1 MMTAFARRAGTAG
14 LVCLLVA
21 FSGAAAHAQQARAL
35 YPLDTL
41 SPKSDITRWFVSIF
55 WNVTIWDSII
65 LLVVVVALF
74 LAIFV
79 FSSRT
84 GEPGVSSTKE
94 SDMYLELAWT
104 VIPSLILV
112 AITVP
117 TVKAIIATQPDRWPA
132 ETLPIRVI
140 AHQWWWE
147 FNYPTL
153 GVETGDEFH
162 IPTGRQV
169 HFEMVSKDVIH
180 SFFMPAIGGKR
191 DVVPGQT
198 NQITLKADVPGEYW
212 GQCTEFCGDSHANMR
227 FRVFVDTPENF
238 DKWVKH
244 QLEGPVKPPPDSAAA
259 AGAKIFA
266 DAPCAIC
273 HSIKGISGFSK
284 SYTFGFRGPDLT
296 HFGSRGTMAGSMY
309 DNTPENV
316 ANWIKDPDKMKPG
329 ANMPTLGLKGKDL
342 NDLVAYLESLK

>member
-1 MMTAFARRAGTAG
+1 MTAFARRIGTAG
-14 LVCLLVA
+14 LAGLLVA
-21 FSGAAAHAQQARAL
+21 FSEAAAHAQQARAR

-162 IPTGRQV
+162 IPIRSPDPPRDGQQRRDPQLLHAGNWRQTRRR
-169 HFEMVSKDVIH
+169 S
-180 SFFMPAIGGKR
+180 
-191 DVVPGQT
+191 
-198 NQITLKADVPGEYW
+198 
-212 GQCTEFCGDSHANMR
+212 
-227 FRVFVDTPENF
+227 
-238 DKWVKH
+238 
-244 QLEGPVKPPPDSAAA
+244 
-259 AGAKIFA
+259 
-266 DAPCAIC
+266 
-273 HSIKGISGFSK
+273 
-284 SYTFGFRGPDLT
+284 GPDQPDNLQGGRSGRILGT
-296 HFGSRGTMAGSMY
+296 VHRVLRRLARQHALSRLRGHAR
-309 DNTPENV
+309 EFR
-316 ANWIKDPDKMKPG
+316 
-329 ANMPTLGLKGKDL
+329 
-342 NDLVAYLESLK
+342 